1 MNHVSESVLML
12 ADRGISVV
20 VSTNSQS
27 LTKTSL
33 IADLLS
39 EQCALAA
46 ISTPSDLLARVQMA
60 LHQASGAGRLRFT
73 IVADC
78 PTGVAGILHGAAS
91 SLFVNEL
98 VKPSARLLNLGEKTV
113 FSKNLSYLA
122 SYLTSFY
129 GYAL

>member
-1 MNHVSESVLML
+1 MNHVGESVLLL

-98 VKPSARLLNLGEKTV
+98 VDDDIVTRPLRLGVCSWRLNANGASRGV
-113 FSKNLSYLA
+113 ALA
-122 SYLTSFY
+122 SDP
-129 GYAL
+129 